1 MRNKFLKRFLYVCVL
16 SAAFSLFYSKHIIAY
31 EQEINSLSTAMA
43 EKIAAA
49 GKKTIAVVD
58 FTDLQGNVTELG
70 RFLAEEF
77 SVALAGMGKG
87 FEVVDRT
94 HLKSILVEH
103 KLSSTGI
110 IDPQTA
116 RKLGQIIG
124 VDALIT
130 GTITP
135 FGDSIRISVKVL
147 DTTTAKVVSAST
159 GNIAK
164 TKAIEELLARGVESP
179 QSSGQQV
186 PTTGYVPSASS
197 PKSKKV
203 GDLIVTMKNVVVSSK
218 DRIAVIM
225 DFLNQSDKELKLA
238 ASAGNP
244 RLTDERGNIFGFEGY
259 NGGRQYCAR
268 PDCYGEI
275 LFRWTDHGVG
285 LNAKS
290 TSSVT
295 LYFKPSRIENI
306 NQIGSNFAVSFDYVL
321 YDFKDKSES
330 NHSVSFTDIKGQ
342 SPK

>member
-1 MRNKFLKRFLYVCVL
+1 MRNKILKRFFYICVV
-16 SAAFSLFYSKHIIAY
+16 STAFSLFYSKHIIAY

-77 SVALAGMGKG
+77 SVALAGTSKG

-116 RKLGQIIG
+116 RKLGQIVG

-147 DTTTAKVVSAST
+147 DTATAKVVSAST

-164 TKAIEELLARGVESP
+164 TKAIEELLARGVESA
-179 QSSGQQV
+179 QSSSQQV
-186 PTTGYVPSASS
+186 PATGYVPSASS

-203 GDLIVTMKNVVVSSK
+203 GDLMVTMKNVVVSSK

-238 ASAGNP
+238 ASSGNP
-244 RLTDERGNIFGFEGY
+244 RLTDERGNIFEFKGY
-259 NGGRQYCAR
+259 NGGLK
-268 PDCYGEI
+268 YGSWGGQT
-275 LFRWTDHGVG
+275 FRWEKDGIG

-290 TSSVT
+290 KGTVV
-295 LYFKPSRIENI
+295 LYFEPRGIDNI
-306 NQIGSNFAVSFDYVL
+306 NKIGSDFAVSFDYVL
-321 YDFKDKSES
+321 YDLKDKTES
-330 NHSVSFTDIKGQ
+330 HHSVSFTDIKAQ
-342 SPK
+342 KN